1 MVTRA
6 RIKNKNA
13 VEILA
18 LQVLNS
24 LFYAAVLFLIAAGFS
39 LIFGVMGI
47 VNMAHGSFYA
57 LGAYVTAWA
66 VIKASGTVPP
76 GALYLFLLLGAI
88 AVAVIGLAIEPTLI
102 RPFYRRPEEYQ
113 LLVTFGLLL
122 VVDDVIRLVWGG
134 TPLTASG
141 LVDYL
146 GLVSIGGLPYP
157 VYNIVMI
164 GVGGVAAL
172 GLWAFV
178 YRTRF
183 GVLLRATAQDRR
195 MAAALG
201 IDIGRIYLLAFGIG
215 CLMAGLGGAIVVPTQ
230 AAVLGMGVEVLV
242 ISFVVV
248 VIGGL
253 GSLEGALVGAL
264 IVSALRTIT
273 IQFWEEF
280 ELAAA
285 LAALFGVV
293 CVRHTRIFFSIL
305 TLALSQVLW
314 TLAYKFFWITGG
326 TDGLR
331 VPFAKLTL
339 LGGVIKFDGADA
351 FTKFINLYYYYV
363 LIVFCVCVAAMW
375 LIVHS
380 PFGKTLQAIR
390 DNETR
395 ARFLGVRIWRYRWL
409 AFLVSGIFT
418 GLAGTLW
425 VPLNGLT
432 TPDVLYWPQSGKIV
446 FFAVLGGF
454 RNFSGPIVGAVLF
467 NYLEVYAIALTE
479 YWQITLGAILIIL
492 VTFLPAGIVGTAQRL
507 SAKFK

>member
-1 MVTRA
+1 M
-6 RIKNKNA
+6 
-13 VEILA
+13 EIVA

-24 LFYAAVLFLIAAGFS
+24 LSYAAVLFLIAAGLS

-57 LGAYVTAWA
+57 LGAYVTAWSVGA
-66 VIKASGTVPP
+66 AAAALPP
-76 GALYLFLLLGAI
+76 AALFVFLLLGAI

-102 RPFYRRPEEYQ
+102 RPFYRRQEEYQ

-122 VVDDVIRLVWGG
+122 VLEDVIRLLWGG

-141 LVDYL
+141 LVDSL
-146 GLVSIGGLPYP
+146 GLVRIGGLPYP
-157 VYNIVMI
+157 VYNLLMI
-164 GVGGVAAL
+164 GVGAVAAL
-172 GLWAFV
+172 ALWAFV
-178 YRTRF
+178 YRTKF

-201 IDIGRIYLLAFGIG
+201 IDVGRIYVLAFGLG
-215 CLMAGLGGAIVVPTQ
+215 CFMAGLGGAIVVPSQ

-253 GSLEGALVGAL
+253 GSLEGALLG
-264 IVSALRTIT
+264 
-273 IQFWEEF
+273 
-280 ELAAA
+280 
-285 LAALFGVV
+285 ALFGVV
-293 CVRHTRIFFSIL
+293 CVRHTRIFFAIL

-331 VPFAKLTL
+331 VPFSKLTL
-339 LGGVIKFDGADA
+339 LGGLIGFPGADA
-351 FTKFINLYYYYV
+351 FARFISFYYYYV
-363 LIVFCVCVAAMW
+363 LVVFCVCTALMW

-395 ARFLGVRIWRYRWL
+395 ARFLAVRISRYRWL